1 VAVDQPTV
9 AVDQAT
15 VAVDQATV
23 AAAAS
28 SMYMWFV
35 CVRVFRYRLVHI
47 HTQNI
52 RRRFGCTHDIHVT
65 YLLKSSQKYES
76 QPDTDIVGMGL
87 KGVSVC
93 LVETNIAEH
102 LMQEHQLSLVDMPHG
117 HES

>member
-1 VAVDQPTV
+1 MTV
-9 AVDQAT
+9 V
-15 VAVDQATV
+15 
-23 AAAAS
+23 AS
-28 SMYMWFV
+28 SIFVYVHVDCV
-35 CVRVFRYRLVHI
+35 CVYAYS
-47 HTQNI
+47 
-52 RRRFGCTHDIHVT
+52 CTDPYIYMHKHKTPFLDVPMIYMT
-65 YLLKSSQKYES
+65 YLLNLSQKYES